1 MGSRHRGDDF
11 VRLDAVR
18 QFFFARFCWLILFA
32 PFFLSGCSTE
42 TDPQT
47 PTAKHDR
54 VATLAPHL
62 TELVFAAGAGHKL
75 VGVSAYSDYPA
86 AALELPLIG
95 DAFAVDHERLI
106 ILEPDLLLAWQGGT
120 PAHVVDELRRL
131 GYNVEVIRIST
142 LADVADALRR
152 IGELTDSVNKANDV
166 ALEYTE
172 GLQSFERR
180 YADAEDLRVFYQVD
194 KRPLYTINQ
203 QHYVSEL
210 IGLCGGSNV
219 FSDLDGLA
227 PIVSVEAV
235 VERDPEAMFASSDAA
250 DGAFDEWDRWPH
262 IAANRYKNRFLM
274 PADEIGRATPRLLI
288 AAKAVCDALQVAR
301 ANRDST

>member
-1 MGSRHRGDDF
+1 MAGRGE
-11 VRLDAVR
+11 A
-18 QFFFARFCWLILFA
+18 FFFAL
-32 PFFLSGCSTE
+32 FFLTGCSTE
-42 TDPQT
+42 TDPPT
-47 PTAKHDR
+47 PIAKHDR

-152 IGELTDSVNKANDV
+152 IGELTDSANKANDV

-180 YADAEDLRVFYQVD
+180 YTDAEDLRVFYQVD

-210 IGLCGGSNV
+210 IDLCGGSNV

>member
-1 MGSRHRGDDF
+1 MAGRGE
-11 VRLDAVR
+11 A
-18 QFFFARFCWLILFA
+18 FFFARFFWLILFA
-32 PFFLSGCSTE
+32 PLLLNGCSTE
-42 TDPQT
+42 TDPPT
-47 PTAKHDR
+47 PTANHDR

-75 VGVSAYSDYPA
+75 VGVSAYSDYPIE
-86 AALELPLIG
+86 ALELPLIG
-95 DAFAVDHERLI
+95 DAFAVDHEQLA

-166 ALEYTE
+166 ALKYTE
-172 GLQSFERR
+172 GLQSFEQR

-203 QHYVSEL
+203 KHYVSEL
-210 IGLCGGSNV
+210 IDLCGGSNV

>member
-11 VRLDAVR
+11 IRLDAVR
-18 QFFFARFCWLILFA
+18 QFFFVRFSWLILFA

-42 TDPQT
+42 TDPPT
-47 PTAKHDR
+47 PTATHDR

-95 DAFAVDHERLI
+95 DAFAVDHEQLV

-142 LADVADALRR
+142 LADVAGALRR
-152 IGELTDSVNKANDV
+152 IGELTNSVNKANDV
-166 ALEYTE
+166 ALKYTE
-172 GLQSFERR
+172 GLRAFEQR

-210 IGLCGGSNV
+210 IDLCGGSNV

>member
-1 MGSRHRGDDF
+1 MAGRGE
-11 VRLDAVR
+11 A
-18 QFFFARFCWLILFA
+18 FFFAL
-32 PFFLSGCSTE
+32 FFLTGCSTE
-42 TDPQT
+42 TDPPT
-47 PTAKHDR
+47 PIAKHDR

-152 IGELTDSVNKANDV
+152 IGELTDSANKANDV

-203 QHYVSEL
+203 QHYTWM
-210 IGLCGGSNV
+210 GLRRLYRWRQLWSVTLKPCSRAATQRMALSTNGIAGRTSPPTVTRTV
-219 FSDLDGLA
+219 F
-227 PIVSVEAV
+227 
-235 VERDPEAMFASSDAA
+235 
-250 DGAFDEWDRWPH
+250 
-262 IAANRYKNRFLM
+262 
-274 PADEIGRATPRLLI
+274 
-288 AAKAVCDALQVAR
+288 
-301 ANRDST
+301 